1 MKELLL
7 IRHGQTD
14 WNRDRKIMGRK
25 PIPLNET
32 GRKQAEKLA
41 GYLAASPLDI
51 CISSPVLRAF
61 ETAQIVCS
69 QQNVKPVLRE
79 ELAEIDYGTWVDQ
92 TFSWIHENQAE
103 AWEKY
108 RTDPNDLIFPGGE
121 SIQNVAQRMGVLIDE
136 ALKVYPGQRV
146 AFVSHADVLKF
157 AIAHIFQFP
166 LTILRQFSFE
176 NCGVALIRYDEDL
189 GPRLTW
195 FQP

>member
-1 MKELLL
+1 MKELFL

-32 GRKQAEKLA
+32 GRAQAQKVA
-41 GYLAASPLDI
+41 GYLAAYPLDI
-51 CISSPVLRAF
+51 CLSSPVLRAF
-61 ETAQIVCS
+61 ETAQCICS
-69 QQNVKPVLRE
+69 QQKVKPVLRE
-79 ELAEIDYGTWVDQ
+79 ELAEIDYGSWVDH
-92 TFSWIHENQAE
+92 TFSSIHENYAE

-108 RTDPNDLIFPGGE
+108 RIDPNDLVFPGGE
-121 SIQNVAQRMGVLIDE
+121 SIQAVLQRMGKLVDE
-136 ALKVYPGQRV
+136 ALLTYPGQRV
-146 AFVSHADVLKF
+146 AMVSHADVLKF
-157 AIAHIFQFP
+157 AIAHVFGFP

-176 NCGVALIRYDEDL
+176 NCGVALIRYDEKL